1 MDINQAAV
9 FLVGSILTC
18 MGFSFVAVTI
28 LFLNNIYSKYWKPIE
43 WRVFN
48 MIDYN
53 YQFQQEP
60 IVENTK
66 NDKTLK
72 AVNKTGT

>member
-1 MDINQAAV
+1 MDIDQSAI
-9 FLVGSILTC
+9 FFVGSILVC
-18 MGFSFVAVTI
+18 LGFVVIAITV

-60 IVENTK
+60 IVENK
-66 NDKTLK
+66 KDDKTLK